1 MQAFFTLLSKID
13 KDQFSPFYLLSGTES
28 YYIDSVLTALT
39 SKLVDEASRDFDY
52 TLFFGKE
59 AQASEIIETAKR
71 YPMMSKFNVVVVKE
85 AQQLPPA
92 AFDELAAYAA
102 QPTPQSI
109 VVLCHMHKAFDKR
122 KKLYKAVENAGE
134 VLTVKPLYDNQ
145 IPQWISQHAKSMQL
159 DLTPTA
165 VELLST
171 YVGAN
176 LSRLSSELKKLKLVS
191 QPSETLDGDAIE
203 KYVGISK
210 VFNSFELQKAIGL
223 GNFSLAFQIV
233 QYLTRNAKANPLVLV
248 LSSLHSY
255 FQKLLLLKGISNPKN
270 AASAIGVSPYF
281 LKEYEAAAK
290 RFNMRQI
297 TTAMSCIFEA
307 DLKSKGINS
316 VNSGSEEILETLL
329 LKLFTL

>member
-92 AFDELAAYAA
+92 AFDELSAYAA
-102 QPTPQSI
+102 QPAQQSI

-122 KKLYKAVENAGE
+122 KKLYKVVENAGE

-145 IPQWISQHAKSMQL
+145 IPQWISQHAKSIQL

-176 LSRLSSELKKLKLVS
+176 LSRLSSELKKLKLVA
-191 QPSETLDGDAIE
+191 QPGETLDGHAIE

-210 VFNSFELQKAIGL
+210 VFN
-223 GNFSLAFQIV
+223 
-233 QYLTRNAKANPLVLV
+233 
-248 LSSLHSY
+248 
-255 FQKLLLLKGISNPKN
+255 
-270 AASAIGVSPYF
+270 
-281 LKEYEAAAK
+281 
-290 RFNMRQI
+290 RF
-297 TTAMSCIFEA
+297 
-307 DLKSKGINS
+307 
-316 VNSGSEEILETLL
+316 
-329 LKLFTL
+329 

>member
-13 KDQFSPFYLLSGTES
+13 KDQFSPFYLLSGTEP

-71 YPMMSKFNVVVVKE
+71 YPMMSKFNLVVVKE

-92 AFDELAAYAA
+92 AFDELAAYVA
-102 QPTPQSI
+102 QPTQQSI

-233 QYLTRNAKANPLVLV
+233 
-248 LSSLHSY
+248 
-255 FQKLLLLKGISNPKN
+255 
-270 AASAIGVSPYF
+270 
-281 LKEYEAAAK
+281 
-290 RFNMRQI
+290 
-297 TTAMSCIFEA
+297 
-307 DLKSKGINS
+307 
-316 VNSGSEEILETLL
+316 
-329 LKLFTL
+329 